1 VSSQEPDQAAPALE
15 PSPADLPASLPANLP
30 ADQERLSVRQ
40 IALSTVAAAFG
51 VQKRANKER
60 DFAQGKPLHFVI
72 AGIIFTAL
80 FVVTIIVIVNV
91 VLS

>member
-1 VSSQEPDQAAPALE
+1 MAPAQE
-15 PSPADLPASLPANLP
+15 TSPANPP
-30 ADQERLSVRQ
+30 ADPPADRERLSFWQ

-60 DFAQGKPLHFVI
+60 DFAQGKPLHFII